1 MTYDISV
8 RHIGG
13 MSQGRHIGGW
23 CEGWTRYLTF
33 SLTHAHTRGSVYF
46 WWWIGLVATSGLPR
60 RIYSGNERNQGEAVK
75 SL

>member
-23 CEGWTRYLTF
+23 CEGVRGYLLR
-33 SLTHAHTRGSVYF
+33 SLTPAHTRGSVFFLVVNSFSGYK
-46 WWWIGLVATSGLPR
+46 WITAPDL
-60 RIYSGNERNQGEAVK
+60 
-75 SL
+75 